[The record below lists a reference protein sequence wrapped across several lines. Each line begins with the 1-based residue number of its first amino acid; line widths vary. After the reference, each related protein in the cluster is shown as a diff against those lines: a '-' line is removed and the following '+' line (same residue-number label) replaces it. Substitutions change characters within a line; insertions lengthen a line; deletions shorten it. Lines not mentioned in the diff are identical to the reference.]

1 MNSDELLRA
10 AMSDNVTKNYG
21 FLGVFSPDTLPVR
34 SMIKDPLL
42 LICNTEDS
50 DLPGQHWIAIHKD
63 HRGHGFYF
71 DSYGAPPKLPEF
83 MAIMDS
89 CHQWSYNK
97 TQVQS
102 LGSTTCGQ
110 YCLFFVTHC
119 SRGYSL
125 DNIVELLDQDDDKFV
140 NDAIVNDFVKRNF
153 DFDFPLIDKPFLMK
167 QIAKQLTS
175 ISD

>member
-63 HRGHGFYF
+63 
-71 DSYGAPPKLPEF
+71 
-83 MAIMDS
+83 
-89 CHQWSYNK
+89 
-97 TQVQS
+97 
-102 LGSTTCGQ
+102 
-110 YCLFFVTHC
+110 
-119 SRGYSL
+119 
-125 DNIVELLDQDDDKFV
+125 
-140 NDAIVNDFVKRNF
+140 
-153 DFDFPLIDKPFLMK
+153 
-167 QIAKQLTS
+167 QIGRAHV
-175 ISD
+175 